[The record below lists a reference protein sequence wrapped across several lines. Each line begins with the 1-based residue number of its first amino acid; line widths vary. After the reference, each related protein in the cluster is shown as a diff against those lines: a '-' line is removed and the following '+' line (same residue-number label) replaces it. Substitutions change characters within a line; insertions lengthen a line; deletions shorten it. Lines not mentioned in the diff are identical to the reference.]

1 MLDTIPTEPSAGL
14 VVVALAVAIAVVR
27 LLYRRA
33 VVVAALALGLGVA
46 HALGVRG
53 ADAVVDALVSALPVL
68 IEALVLLGR
77 VVDYVLV
84 TGFESLVAGV
94 DDLSSGGSTPLPPS
108 VGLFDVALPT
118 VGFLGPLAAVLVL
131 SMLAGAIL
139 VRFGHE
145 TASSPEGAWIGAIGV
160 VFGLAGVLWTL
171 LRANA
176 FDLTTLELLAAAVAA
191 PVGLALGVLVAL
203 VLSRANHRTFAE
215 HAEETGRQFSPEKRA
230 EAAESADEGS

>member
-53 ADAVVDALVSALPVL
+53 ADAVVDALASALPVL

-84 TGFESLVAGV
+84 TGFEWLVAGV
-94 DDLSSGGSTPLPPS
+94 ADLSSGESTPVLPD
-108 VGLFDVALPT
+108 VGLPDVAPPT
-118 VGFLGPLAAVLVL
+118 VGFLGLLAAVLAL
-131 SMLAGAIL
+131 SMFAGAVL
-139 VRFGHE
+139 VWFGYE
-145 TASSPEGAWIGAIGV
+145 TTSSPEGAWIGAIGV

-171 LRANA
+171 LRSNA
-176 FDLTTLELLAAAVAA
+176 FDLATLELLAAAVAA
-191 PVGLALGVLVAL
+191 PVGLALGVLAAL
-203 VLSRANHRTFAE
+203 FLSRPDHRTFAE
-215 HAEETGRQFSPEKRA
+215 QAEEVERQFSSETRGGS
-230 EAAESADEGS
+230 AESADEGS